1 MTCMKIFLILVCFVL
16 ISCNQVGRTT
26 SIIKKDISC
35 EDCLVTKEETAVG
48 IAESVLFE
56 SYGKDMIEDE
66 RPYKVSI
73 ENDSIWH
80 LEGTFWSIGYGG
92 VFEISISAKD
102 GKVIYMTHGK

>member
-1 MTCMKIFLILVCFVL
+1 MKKFYVWICFAF

-26 SIIKKDISC
+26 SIVKKSIEC
-35 EDCLVTKEETAVG
+35 EDCLVAKEETAVG

-56 SYGKDMIEDE
+56 SYGKDMIEGE

-80 LEGTFWSIGYGG
+80 LEGTFWSIGFGG
-92 VFEISISAKD
+92 VFEIDISPKD
-102 GKVIYMTHGK
+102 GRVIYMTHGK